1 MIMNFDKIIEF
12 YGKENQSRMAME
24 ECAELIQA
32 INKCLRYPDNAEC
45 KSNLIEEI
53 VDVLIVIEQ
62 LKCIFNVSNVDMDF
76 WIDKKVRRIFERMES
91 EKQ

>member
-1 MIMNFDKIIEF
+1 MNFEEIIEF

-24 ECAELIQA
+24 ECVELIQA
-32 INKCLRYPDNAEC
+32 INKRLRYPDNAEC
-45 KSNLIEEI
+45 KSNLIEEM

-62 LKCIFNVSNVDMDF
+62 LKCIFNVSNADMDF
-76 WIDKKVRRIFERMES
+76 WIDKKVRRIYERMES

>member
-1 MIMNFDKIIEF
+1 MNFDKIIEF

>member
-1 MIMNFDKIIEF
+1 MNFDEIIEF
-12 YGKENQSRMAME
+12 YGKENQSRIAME

-62 LKCIFNVSNVDMDF
+62 LKCIFNISNVDMDF

>member
-1 MIMNFDKIIEF
+1 MNFDEIIEF
-12 YGKENQSRMAME
+12 YGKENQSRIAME

-45 KSNLIEEI
+45 KSNLIEEM

>member
-1 MIMNFDKIIEF
+1 MIMNFDEIIEF
-12 YGKENQSRMAME
+12 YGKENQSRIAME

-45 KSNLIEEI
+45 KSNLIEEM

-76 WIDKKVRRIFERMES
+76 WIDKKVRRSFERMES

>member
-45 KSNLIEEI
+45 KSNLIEEM

>member
-1 MIMNFDKIIEF
+1 MIMNFDEIIEF
-12 YGKENQSRMAME
+12 YGKENQSRIAME

-62 LKCIFNVSNVDMDF
+62 LKCIFNISNVDMDF

>member
-1 MIMNFDKIIEF
+1 MIMNFDEIIEF
-12 YGKENQSRMAME
+12 YGKENQSRIAME

-45 KSNLIEEI
+45 KSNLIEEM